1 MDPQQS
7 RQATR
12 LNGFAQRLKTKSHEQ
27 FQLLLCDAT
36 ACDAEQSTLLDK
48 ILVDTDGHRSVL
60 NWSLYVEF
68 ARRKFGDR
76 KSQLQRLVNK
86 ALELVSEEDNKDS
99 CDYLKLHL
107 CSAQLKRYDF
117 PAHIQSS
124 ACNHSL
130 TSLAPFLIDS
140 LCIFLV
146 SFLQ

>member
-1 MDPQQS
+1 MDHQQS
-7 RQATR
+7 RQPAR
-12 LNGFAQRLKTKSHEQ
+12 LNGFSQRLKTKSHEQ
-27 FQLLLCDAT
+27 FQLLLCDVT
-36 ACDAEQSTLLDK
+36 LCDAEQGALLDK
-48 ILVDTDGHRSVL
+48 ILVDTDGHRSAL

-117 PAHIQSS
+117 PAPFRVVPATIHSPPS
-124 ACNHSL
+124 NHS
-130 TSLAPFLIDS
+130 
-140 LCIFLV
+140 
-146 SFLQ
+146 